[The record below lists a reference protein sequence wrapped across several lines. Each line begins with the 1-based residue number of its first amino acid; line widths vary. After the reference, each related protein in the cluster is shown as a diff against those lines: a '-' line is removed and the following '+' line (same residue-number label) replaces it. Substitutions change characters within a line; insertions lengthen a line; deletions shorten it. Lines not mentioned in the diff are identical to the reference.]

1 MEYGYYDEIELEY
14 TMYLAEREMFE
25 NLIPLSSSI
34 CNEGVGLL
42 LIQEDFKDTVNTYI
56 EKIVMGIQKAWN
68 AFKEKVMGA
77 VVKPVLDAAQKRISN
92 YDGSLVVQFWHTY
105 DMNKF
110 DALSMVDFDI
120 NLLKSCESKT
130 DYYSKAFGTFFVDKE
145 KSLKTNIID
154 LIITT
159 ENADHQVTIDEM
171 NNMYDFCTRRFKEES
186 TKLGNDIDNL
196 NKNINNVKYALKVT
210 EPGEEEP
217 SATAQS
223 VEVTPENSMDMLVG
237 LYESCQE
244 VLTEAPK
251 AAPKVTN
258 NDTKSVKVVD
268 KGTATSDAKT
278 NNNIKM
284 LTWYLSGNTEV
295 FSAKMKILRL
305 RYLDCIKIFKAA
317 FPLQKKEEDN
327 TTEKKQTYK
336 MKKSQITK

>member
-14 TMYLAEREMFE
+14 TMYLAEQEMFN
-25 NLIPLSSSI
+25 NLISLSASV
-34 CNEGVGLL
+34 CNESVGLVL
-42 LIQEDFKDTVNTYI
+42 VQEDFKDTVNTYI
-56 EKIVMGIQKAWN
+56 EKIIMGIQKAWN
-68 AFKEKVMGA
+68 TFKEKVMNA
-77 VVKPVLDAAQKRISN
+77 AVKPVLDAAAKRIAD
-92 YDGSLVVQFWHTY
+92 YDGSLVVQYWHTY

-130 DYYSKAFGTFFVDKE
+130 DYYNKAFGAFFVDKE

-154 LIITT
+154 LIINT
-159 ENADHQVTIDEM
+159 ENGDHQVTGDEM
-171 NNMYDFCTRRFKEES
+171 NNMYDFCTRRFKEAT

-196 NKNINNVKYALKVT
+196 NKNINTVKYTLKVT
-210 EPGEEEP
+210 EPGEEAPE
-217 SATAQS
+217 ATAQS

-237 LYESCQE
+237 LYESCQ

-251 AAPKVTN
+251 APGAKAN
-258 NDTKSVKVVD
+258 DDTKSVKVVD
-268 KGTATSDAKT
+268 KGTAAGEGKG

-284 LTWYLSGNTEV
+284 LTWYLSGNTDV

-317 FPLQKKEEDN
+317 FPLAKKKEK
-327 TTEKKQTYK
+327 TENEVEVKQTYK
-336 MKKSQITK
+336 MKQIEK